1 VKVLYHFRT
10 RGTGGEG
17 VHIAGI
23 ANALVKLGYEIEL
36 SSPTGVD
43 PRESQG
49 STPFSG
55 KEGGGLLSRLAARAP
70 GFLFEFMEVGY
81 NLAAW
86 WRNRGLLEAEKYD
99 LIYERHAFFLF
110 STALLAR
117 RFKIPLVVEVNELV
131 CDERIR
137 KQPLLKPVALWSDRF
152 LLGRADRVVVVS
164 PHLKRRIVE
173 LGIEE
178 GKVIVLPNAIDEVAF
193 SEVGGG
199 QRVREKFSLGSSVV
213 IGFVGW
219 LVHWHNLPGLVSGL
233 ARVRDQGYDAKLLMV
248 GDGTLQEELEAQA
261 AEVGVRDHLVF
272 AGAVTRAEIAEYVC
286 AMDIATIPQSNAYRS
301 PLKLF
306 EYMALERAVVAP
318 ATEPIEMVL
327 RDGENAVLFDQ
338 EDENGLEKALLRYLA
353 DPGLRARTGVQA
365 RSDCLAH
372 HTWTANAL
380 ASIEGLSGTGS

>member
-1 VKVLYHFRT
+1 MKVLYHFRT

-86 WRNRGLLEAEKYD
+86 WRNRGLLEAENYD

-193 SEVGGG
+193 SE
-199 QRVREKFSLGSSVV
+199 E
-213 IGFVGW
+213 IG
-219 LVHWHNLPGLVSGL
+219 
-233 ARVRDQGYDAKLLMV
+233 
-248 GDGTLQEELEAQA
+248 
-261 AEVGVRDHLVF
+261 
-272 AGAVTRAEIAEYVC
+272 RAHV
-286 AMDIATIPQSNAYRS
+286 
-301 PLKLF
+301 
-306 EYMALERAVVAP
+306 
-318 ATEPIEMVL
+318 
-327 RDGENAVLFDQ
+327 
-338 EDENGLEKALLRYLA
+338 
-353 DPGLRARTGVQA
+353 
-365 RSDCLAH
+365 
-372 HTWTANAL
+372 
-380 ASIEGLSGTGS
+380 